1 MGRSQSEATRALVA
15 HSAGE
20 PRAAAELAPLIYD
33 DLRALARRYMQLERG
48 STLQPTA
55 LVHEAYMRLI
65 DIDRIDWSGKTH
77 FFAMAAIQMRRILV
91 ERARAASAHKRGG
104 RPERVTLRDGLAS
117 PAEIP
122 LDLLALDQALD
133 VLARCSPRQ
142 CRVTELRL
150 FGGLTVSETA
160 HVLGVSER
168 TVKQD
173 WRVAR
178 AWLSTE
184 LSRGRGDA
192 S

>member
-1 MGRSQSEATRALVA
+1 MGRSRSDATRALTA

-20 PRAAAELAPLIYD
+20 PRAAEELVPLIYD
-33 DLRALARRYMQLERG
+33 DLRALARRYMQRERTG
-48 STLQPTA
+48 TIQPTA
-55 LVHEAYMRLI
+55 LVHEAYLRMI
-65 DIDRIDWSGKTH
+65 DIERMDWNGKTH

-91 ERARAASAHKRGG
+91 ERARAAGAQKRGG
-104 RPERVTLRDGLAS
+104 RPERVTLSDEHAS

-122 LDLLALDQALD
+122 LDFLDLDEALGRLEQS
-133 VLARCSPRQ
+133 SPRQ
-142 CRVTELRL
+142 CRVSELRL

-168 TVKQD
+168 TVKAD

-184 LSRGRGDA
+184 LAGERGQA
-192 S
+192 E